1 MREKLE
7 TERLILRP
15 PQESD
20 AAAMAPLANN
30 LTLTKNTV
38 SMPYPY
44 TLDDAR
50 AFITR
55 SRERRAKGADFPFAI
70 FKKAGMTLIGAVGVH
85 PERNFELGYWIGE
98 PFWGQGYATEAA
110 RRVVRFAFEE
120 LNANKIVAGWYHDNP
135 ASGRVLE
142 KLGFRHEKEEERPSM
157 ARGQAA
163 TCRMMALTRATF
175 ARLEK
180 TP

>member
-7 TERLILRP
+7 TERLLLRM
-15 PQESD
+15 PQEAD
-20 AAAMAPLANN
+20 AAAIVPLANN
-30 LTLTKNTV
+30 FAVAKNTV

-50 AFITR
+50 AFVAR
-55 SRERRAKGADFPFAI
+55 SRERRAKGADYPFAI
-70 FKKAGMTLIGAVGVH
+70 FKKAGMIFIGAVGVH
-85 PERNFELGYWIGE
+85 PERNFEMGYWIGE
-98 PFWGQGYATEAA
+98 PFWGQGFATEAA
-110 RRVVRFAFEE
+110 RRVARFAFED
-120 LNANKIVAGWYHDNP
+120 LNAKKIIAGWYQDNP

-142 KLGFRHEKEEERPSM
+142 KLGFRNERDEERPSM
-157 ARGQAA
+157 SRGQAVI
-163 TCRMMALTRATF
+163 CRMMVLTRGAF